1 MISRETVMII
11 TIAVYVLFI
20 AGVAI
25 FYRKSSK
32 NITEL
37 TVGGRNAGA
46 WVSALSY
53 GTAYFSAVMFIG
65 YAGGTGWKYG
75 IWGVLPGIGNA
86 IIGSL
91 LAWMVLA
98 KRTRSLTRKYEIKSM
113 PQLFEKRF
121 NSRAMRLF

>member
-46 WVSALSY
+46 WVSAFSY
-53 GTAYFSAVMFIG
+53 GTAYFSA
-65 YAGGTGWKYG
+65 
-75 IWGVLPGIGNA
+75 LCL
-86 IIGSL
+86 S
-91 LAWMVLA
+91 
-98 KRTRSLTRKYEIKSM
+98 
-113 PQLFEKRF
+113 
-121 NSRAMRLF
+121 AMRAARAGNTAFGVCFRVSETPLSVLFGVDGSCEKNAQSYKKI